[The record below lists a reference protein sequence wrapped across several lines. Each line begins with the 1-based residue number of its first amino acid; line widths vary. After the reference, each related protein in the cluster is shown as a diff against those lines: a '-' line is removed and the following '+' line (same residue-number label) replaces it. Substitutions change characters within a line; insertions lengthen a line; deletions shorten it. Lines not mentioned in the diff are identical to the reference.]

1 MDTKNLSEKS
11 KAYYGDNY
19 YYELFSSAEDYPNK
33 ILDILK
39 KEVNNKIV
47 LDAGCGSGKFLPV
60 VSKLAKYYYGIDA
73 SSNQLTLANN
83 KIISKEKVT
92 LICSDLCSI
101 SLEDNSIDIIYL
113 SWVIGTILDLNKREE
128 VLKELLRVLKPGGK
142 ILLIEN
148 NIDNEFEELRG
159 RNKDNRTKD
168 YNNWVLSKDFRI
180 LKEFTTY
187 FKFNTVDEAKKVF
200 DVIYGNEVSSKIG
213 SRNINQNII
222 VFELSK

>member
-11 KAYYGDNY
+11 KAYYGENY

-33 ILDILK
+33 ILNELK
-39 KEVNNKIV
+39 SEVKNKVV

-73 SSNQLTLANN
+73 SSSQLVLATN
-83 KIISKEKVT
+83 KIINKEKVT
-92 LICSDLCSI
+92 LIYSDLCDI

-113 SWVIGTILDLNKREE
+113 SWVLGTILDLNKREQ
-128 VLKELLRVLKPGGK
+128 VLKQLLRVLKPGGK

-148 NIDNEFEELRG
+148 NIGNEFEELRG
-159 RNKDNRTKD
+159 RDKDNRTSD
-168 YNNWVLSKDFRI
+168 YNNWVLSKDFKVS
-180 LKEFTTY
+180 KEFTTY
-187 FKFNTVDEAKKVF
+187 FKFNTVEEAKKVF
-200 DVIYGNEVSSKIG
+200 DVIYGNEVSSKLN

-222 VFELSK
+222 IFELNK

>member
-39 KEVNNKIV
+39 REVKNKIV

-113 SWVIGTILDLNKREE
+113 SWVMGTILDLNKREE

-168 YNNWVLSKDFRI
+168 YNSWVLSKNFKV

-222 VFELSK
+222 IFELSK